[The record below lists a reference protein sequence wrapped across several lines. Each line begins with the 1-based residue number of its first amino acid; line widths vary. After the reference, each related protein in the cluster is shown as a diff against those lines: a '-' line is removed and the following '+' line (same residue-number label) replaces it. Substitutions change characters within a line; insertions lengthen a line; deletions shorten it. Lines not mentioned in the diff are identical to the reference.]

1 VTTLLDISVNMTS
14 SSATLRWI
22 AFAGSALSVLLG
34 LSHVVYGFTQI
45 SFAANDCNFYSC
57 NSNWRLLISLA
68 PDVLV
73 DTFQPI
79 IMGVFGM
86 LYALPVGFRPEY
98 PRAMSPPSSSVW
110 GGVFHIVMALFA
122 NLGYMFWVG
131 ITVAS
136 INLLVGLVLVVV
148 NLRNGG
154 QRPKDVDELA
164 VTNIA
169 MTGNVPTGTPF
180 TATAGTAVQV

>member
-1 VTTLLDISVNMTS
+1 
-14 SSATLRWI
+14 
-22 AFAGSALSVLLG
+22 
-34 LSHVVYGFTQI
+34 
-45 SFAANDCNFYSC
+45 
-57 NSNWRLLISLA
+57 
-68 PDVLV
+68 
-73 DTFQPI
+73 
-79 IMGVFGM
+79 
-86 LYALPVGFRPEY
+86 
-98 PRAMSPPSSSVW
+98 
-110 GGVFHIVMALFA
+110 MALFA